1 MAVQITCISK
11 DSGNHEN
18 PYTAISNLGW
28 KSDSDGSTGSSTRLE
43 MYDFVKNKN
52 GVAYVKDPYDESK
65 AYLTAEETTR
75 GTKYVKTLPN
85 DTRADNLLK
94 LPECR

>member
-1 MAVQITCISK
+1 MAVQIICINK

-18 PYTAISNLGW
+18 PYTAISYLGW
-28 KSDSDGSTGSSTRLE
+28 KSDSNGSIGKSTRLE

-52 GVAYVKDPYDESK
+52 GFAYVKDPNDGSK
-65 AYLTAEETTR
+65 AYLTGEETSR